1 MINLI
6 FIRGTTLVSYA
17 SRSLGFHRPRHRLM
31 KFPIVCANLT
41 RLNQPLGGT
50 YFRLLKLSLLM
61 LFSFSQNNWMRRR
74 WLDFRNGHS
83 TYLIFAMTF
92 ANFITIQYKL
102 LIDKVP
108 SMDWLFGSI
117 WLFAMVFIAIYVP
130 LAIIIG
136 YWHRKTQW
144 TVEQEALFRENKVG
158 AVLWLYIMDL
168 IEGKVNEEDKKKM
181 RDALLKITKG
191 STSLYD
197 LNKVMAAEPTE
208 SKISDKPG
216 F

>member
-1 MINLI
+1 MTKTIVDKDPI
-6 FIRGTTLVSYA
+6 AYCE
-17 SRSLGFHRPRHRLM
+17 SRS
-31 KFPIVCANLT
+31 INST
-41 RLNQPLGGT
+41 LGGT
-50 YFRLLKLSLLM
+50 YFRLVKLDLLM
-61 LFSFSQNNWMRRR
+61 ILSFGQNNWLRRR

-117 WLFAMVFIAIYVP
+117 WLFAIIFIAIYVP

-197 LNKVMAAEPTE
+197 LNKVMTAEPTE
-208 SKISDKPG
+208 SKTSDKPG
-216 F
+216 I

>member
-1 MINLI
+1 MTKTIVDKDPI
-6 FIRGTTLVSYA
+6 AYCE
-17 SRSLGFHRPRHRLM
+17 SRS
-31 KFPIVCANLT
+31 INST
-41 RLNQPLGGT
+41 LGGT
-50 YFRLLKLSLLM
+50 YFRLVKLDLLM
-61 LFSFSQNNWMRRR
+61 ILSFGQNNWLRRR

-117 WLFAMVFIAIYVP
+117 WLFALVFIAIYVP

-158 AVLWLYIMDL
+158 AIMWLYMMDL
-168 IEGKVNEEDKKKM
+168 IEGNVTEEDKKKM
-181 RDALLKITKG
+181 RDALLRITKG

-197 LNKVMAAEPTE
+197 VDKTVSAQPTE
-208 SKISDKPG
+208 SKSNDKAG
-216 F
+216 I